1 MELEGKLVSLRIR
14 FIFSCVIAITIM
26 LLASG
31 AYKYATQWNELKADQ
46 KTALESTEKRLL
58 SSLPGPM
65 WTYDSTTANNTIISE
80 LANPAITGIAVYLK
94 GDVLLTGATGSEEKS
109 EPFDPTVKK
118 AEAGEIDM
126 RIPVLRREVEEGWVI
141 VRYTDAELT
150 AKAREIFVTAIVEI
164 VIIDI
169 LLSVIVTI
177 LVNSMIVRPLSLL
190 GNNLREISKGEGDL
204 THDLPVKGNSEISR
218 LSMHF
223 NLFQGKL
230 STIFLSM
237 KRTLG
242 ELKGIGY
249 DLNANATH
257 TASAINEISAN
268 IDSIRTETG
277 KQSDAVSTT
286 METVQVVSKTLSE
299 LGARMEA
306 QFGSIQVSSTAIE
319 EMVANIQSVSS
330 VVDTMDKEFKKLIAA
345 SDVGRA
351 RLSQVNGKVSAIMN
365 SSENLREANLLISN
379 IASQTNLLAMNAAIE
394 AAHAGQYGKGFA
406 VVADEIRKLAENS
419 AAQAKETSAMIAEI
433 TDAIST
439 TGPATQEAETA
450 FNDIVKRLDAF
461 MLLEKQ
467 IENAMKEQS
476 TASIQVLDNLKD
488 MHVSTL
494 AVRESTDSI
503 NELNTKITGEVST
516 MSDISAHIH
525 GSMDEINTKTRE
537 INAAVTMISDLSSKN
552 RGIID
557 MANDEVGRFKT
568 KEGAC

>member
-31 AYKYATQWNELKADQ
+31 AYKYATRWNELKADQ

-118 AEAGEIDM
+118 VAAGEIDM